1 MNDEAKGPKPPVG
14 EQPFRLTGPFILVGV
29 LAILLGIG
37 CGLFM
42 SFATFL
48 R

>member
-1 MNDEAKGPKPPVG
+1 MNDDAKGAEPPAP
-14 EQPFRLTGPFILVGV
+14 EPQFKLTGPWILVGV
-29 LAILLGIG
+29 LAVLLGIG

-42 SFATFL
+42 SLATFF